1 MTKSRAGSFFFLL
14 FSMIYFYQS
23 FTIRLLPGSHYEA
36 MTARTFPYYLGL
48 FGIVLSSII
57 LILSF
62 VKENKSDYFDWE
74 NLSTFDFRKGLYFI
88 LAMLLYG
95 YTIRTLGFMIST
107 IIFLIIGFMIL
118 GERRIKVI
126 LLTSV
131 GVSVVF
137 WFLLTQV
144 LGVYIQ
150 QGVIFDYILGAQS

>member
-1 MTKSRAGSFFFLL
+1 MTKSRAGSLFFLL

-23 FTIRLLPGSHYEA
+23 FTIRLLPGSHYEV

-48 FGIVLSSII
+48 FGIALSCIM
-57 LILSF
+57 LMLSYA
-62 VKENKSDYFDWE
+62 KKSENDYFDWE
-74 NLSTFDFRKGLYFI
+74 RLKTYDFRKGLYFV

-107 IIFLIIGFMIL
+107 IIFLVIGFMIL